1 MFWIYQ
7 TCLGYTF
14 FPIVYMNIY
23 YFTLFCQPQFCREML
38 LGKYYEMFVITV
50 TVTIII
56 TKLYKLFLQCFLFL
70 FLQAECQNH
79 IRIVAKMDKEKLLL
93 CGTQA
98 YRPRCRSYILKVSY
112 NKIFYVGAFLQ
123 IKAKYFHGNRYVLF
137 LCLIEQ

>member
-1 MFWIYQ
+1 
-7 TCLGYTF
+7 
-14 FPIVYMNIY
+14 MNIY

-112 NKIFYVGAFLQ
+112 NKIFYVGAFLR
-123 IKAKYFHGNRYVLF
+123 IEAKYVHGKVKCFIPLLF
-137 LCLIEQ
+137 

>member
-1 MFWIYQ
+1 
-7 TCLGYTF
+7 
-14 FPIVYMNIY
+14 
-23 YFTLFCQPQFCREML
+23 ML

-98 YRPRCRSYILKVSY
+98 YRPRCRSYTLKVSY

-123 IKAKYFHGNRYVLF
+123 IEPKYVRGK
-137 LCLIEQ
+137 

>member
-1 MFWIYQ
+1 
-7 TCLGYTF
+7 
-14 FPIVYMNIY
+14 MNIY
-23 YFTLFCQPQFCREML
+23 YFTLFCQPQFCCEML

-56 TKLYKLFLQCFLFL
+56 TKLYKLFYNVFFSS

-112 NKIFYVGAFLQ
+112 NKIFYVGAFLR
-123 IKAKYFHGNRYVLF
+123 IEAKYVHGKVKCFIPLHF
-137 LCLIEQ
+137 